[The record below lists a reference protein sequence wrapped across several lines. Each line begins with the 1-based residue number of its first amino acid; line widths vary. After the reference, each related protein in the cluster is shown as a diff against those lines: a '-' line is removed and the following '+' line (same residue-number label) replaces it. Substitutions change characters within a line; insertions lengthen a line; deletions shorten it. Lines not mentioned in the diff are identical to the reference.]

1 MIIALLVLLGINL
14 VVVVALLGLVLGR
27 RRWVTR
33 QPDVF
38 RGVARG
44 VSGEV
49 HGFRPRWRRGY
60 GRWVRGVLVWTK
72 GPFFFWNEIVPVDT
86 MAEERP
92 AEPGEVSRLGDEAVV
107 VRLTSDG
114 ATVEVAVRGE
124 DRTLLVGPYDG
135 PVDTT
140 TVPASPGS

>member
-49 HGFRPRWRRGY
+49 HGFRPRWPTWWRKRLRERNCRRC
-60 GRWVRGVLVWTK
+60 
-72 GPFFFWNEIVPVDT
+72 
-86 MAEERP
+86 RP
-92 AEPGEVSRLGDEAVV
+92 AAGGRRS
-107 VRLTSDG
+107 
-114 ATVEVAVRGE
+114 
-124 DRTLLVGPYDG
+124 
-135 PVDTT
+135 
-140 TVPASPGS
+140 